1 MSVSENNAGKAR
13 SSRIAELNDQFR
25 RTLVGGRVMMTAGVS
40 ARGTEFVA
48 KVVAAM
54 QAFTN
59 FDRDNDPHH
68 EHDFGAYEV
77 EGHRLFFKIDYY
89 ASDMQHGSDDP
100 ADPTKT
106 VRVLTLMLAEEY

>member
-1 MSVSENNAGKAR
+1 MSEPKQDTGASKRA
-13 SSRIAELNDQFR
+13 RIAELNDQFR

-89 ASDMQHGSDDP
+89 APDMQHGSDDP

>member
-1 MSVSENNAGKAR
+1 MPVSENNAGKAR
-13 SSRIAELNDQFR
+13 GLRIAELNDQFR
-25 RTLVGGRVMMTAGVS
+25 RTLGDGRVMMTAGVS

-68 EHDFGAYEV
+68 EHDFGAFEV
-77 EGHRLFFKIDYY
+77 EDHRLFFKIDYY
-89 ASDMQHGSDDP
+89 APDMQHGSEDP
-100 ADPTKT
+100 ADTAKT
-106 VRVLTLMLAEEY
+106 VRVVTLMLAEEY

>member
-1 MSVSENNAGKAR
+1 MSEPKQDTGASKRA
-13 SSRIAELNDQFR
+13 RIAELNDQFR

-68 EHDFGAYEV
+68 EHYFGAFEV
-77 EGHRLFFKIDYY
+77 EDHRLFFKIDYY
-89 ASDMQHGSDDP
+89 APDMQHGSEDPTDP
-100 ADPTKT
+100 AKT
-106 VRVLTLMLAEEY
+106 ARVLTLMLAEEY